1 MKLSSQ
7 KKGYLEYQKA
17 HAEQLEQSELI
28 LMMFSGGINFLDK
41 ALNLAETDKVEMGK
55 YVSKAKNVLLELM
68 SSLNIEDSGEI
79 GNILFKVYRT
89 LFNKLNSAYILDDFK
104 KIGEVRDSLAEL
116 ESAWKKVFNS
126 KVYEDF
132 KKNYECSRIGNSP

>member
-1 MKLSSQ
+1 MKLLSQ

-17 HAEQLEQSELI
+17 HAEQLEQSALI
-28 LMMFSGGINFLDK
+28 LMMYSGGINFLDK

-104 KIGEVRDSLAEL
+104 KIGETAKAITPPTIPPHTVRVTA
-116 ESAWKKVFNS
+116 
-126 KVYEDF
+126 
-132 KKNYECSRIGNSP
+132 